1 VRSRHPGRHIVE
13 LLAWLP
19 WSIPGILLG
28 VSMPWL
34 ILSTP
39 FVSALYGSLT
49 SLVIILI
56 ISQMPIGVHMMK
68 TSILQIAPELEQ
80 SSRVCGAGV
89 FYTFF
94 TVVLPLIRPMLVS
107 IFIIVFIAAIRDI
120 STVIFISN
128 ASTQT
133 LSLLMIQ
140 FAASSNLEASA
151 VIGII
156 TTVIAITAAL
166 AARALGLDLSTQR

>member
-1 VRSRHPGRHIVE
+1 
-13 LLAWLP
+13 
-19 WSIPGILLG
+19 
-28 VSMPWL
+28 
-34 ILSTP
+34 
-39 FVSALYGSLT
+39 
-49 SLVIILI
+49 
-56 ISQMPIGVHMMK
+56 MMK

-89 FYTFF
+89 IYTFF